1 MNIIQS
7 IAQCLRSL
15 RAAGSVDD
23 PLIHGGARNRRP
35 VLLANEGRPLPVT
48 LFLPNQLSPRQPG
61 QDHWVQLSPFGDFAN
76 VSGAARVIQRFHHED
91 ARHICDEFNSAIRR
105 VTQPLGMPF
114 YIGHPDHPRF
124 KGQPGHEDT
133 RSYGRGKEMQV
144 RHDATCA
151 TCAAF
156 ANSKSSGGS
165 DASCPDTAPCQEHGL
180 FVRMHWNDD
189 GARLIAN
196 ESFHGHSVN
205 WAAIPSGME
214 NGVQVFRPV
223 RVKSAGFTNEPNI
236 PVRPASLA
244 NAADSSD
251 AEQQQQPIQ
260 TTVPPRLKLLAG
272 FKEDD
277 EVTMDQVID
286 ALEKARPVES
296 ANEAALSDLERQLAN
311 ERRARATSVVDSL
324 LKAGR
329 VITRDRAACI
339 EQLCNAGDQFEQRAA
354 EIGNARPVVKTEA
367 RSRGLAG
374 QHAKVV
380 EGERERTARLQEL
393 LDARQKDFPNE
404 TYEERFRAVAN
415 SNEGAQLFVQMRR
428 SGAEE

>member
-1 MNIIQS
+1 MARIHPASHGRTQPP
-7 IAQCLRSL
+7 RSL
-15 RAAGSVDD
+15 
-23 PLIHGGARNRRP
+23 
-35 VLLANEGRPLPVT
+35 LLANESRPASVS
-48 LFLPNQLSPRQPG
+48 LFLPNQLSPRHPG
-61 QDHWVQLSPFGDFAN
+61 QEHWVQLSPFGDFGN
-76 VSGAARVIQRFHHED
+76 VSGKARVIQRFRKED
-91 ARHICDEFNSAIRR
+91 ARHICDEFNSTIRR

-114 YIGHPDHPRF
+114 YIGHPDHPHF

-144 RHDATCA
+144 RHDDACA
-151 TCAAF
+151 ACAAF
-156 ANSKSSGGS
+156 ANSGSNPADSSEG
-165 DASCPDTAPCQEHGL
+165 DAAPCQEHGL
-180 FVRMHWNDD
+180 FVRMHWNDE

-214 NGVQVFRPV
+214 NGIQVFRPV

-244 NAADSSD
+244 NSADSLPAGGASD
-251 AEQQQQPIQ
+251 AETSDREQQPLQHTI
-260 TTVPPRLKLLAG
+260 PARLKVLAG
-272 FKEDD
+272 FKEDED
-277 EVTMDQVID
+277 VTMEQVIA
-286 ALEKARPVES
+286 ALEKARPVNK
-296 ANEAALSDLERQLAN
+296 ANEAARVDLERQLAN
-311 ERRARATSVVDSL
+311 ERRARAASVVDAL
-324 LKAGR
+324 VKAGR
-329 VITRDRAACI
+329 VITRDRAGCI
-339 EQLCNAGDQFEQRAA
+339 EQLCNAGDQFEERAA
-354 EIGNARPVVKTEA
+354 ELGNARPLVKTEA
-367 RSRGLAG
+367 KSRGLAG

-393 LDARQKDFPNE
+393 MDARQKNFPNE

>member
-7 IAQCLRSL
+7 VVKLSRSL
-15 RAAGSVDD
+15 CLHGSMGRLPRASEAR
-23 PLIHGGARNRRP
+23 IRNRRA
-35 VLLANEGRPLPVT
+35 VFFANEARPVPVT

-61 QDHWVQLSPFGDFAN
+61 QEHWVQLSPFGDFGN
-76 VSGAARVIQRFHHED
+76 VTGKARIIQRFRKED

-144 RHDATCA
+144 RHDAGCA
-151 TCAAF
+151 GCVAF
-156 ANSKSSGGS
+156 ANAKV
-165 DASCPDTAPCQEHGL
+165 DAAAEADVAPCQEHGL
-180 FVRMHWNDD
+180 FVRMHWNDE

-214 NGVQVFRPV
+214 KGVQVFRPV

-244 NAADSSD
+244 NAADQSAETSD
-251 AEQQQQPIQ
+251 REQQPVQYI
-260 TTVPPRLKLLAG
+260 VPPRLKLLAG

-277 EVTMDQVID
+277 EVTMEEVIA
-286 ALEKARPVES
+286 ALEKRRPVDK
-296 ANEAALSDLERQLAN
+296 ANEATRAGLEQQLAN
-311 ERRARATSVVDSL
+311 ERRARAIAVVDSL
-324 LKAGR
+324 VKAGR

-339 EQLCNAGDQFEQRAA
+339 EQLCNAGDEFDEKAA
-354 EIGNARPVVKTEA
+354 QLGNARVAVKTEP
-367 RSRGLAG
+367 RTKGLAG

-380 EGERERTARLQEL
+380 EGERERTAQFQQLM
-393 LDARQKDFPNE
+393 DARQKDFPNE
-404 TYEERFRAVAN
+404 TYEDRFRSVAN
-415 SNEGAQLFVQMRR
+415 SNEGAQLFAQMKRQ
-428 SGAEE
+428 GEE

>member
-1 MNIIQS
+1 MNIIQRIS
-7 IAQCLRSL
+7 QLLRSL
-15 RAAGSVDD
+15 SPHRSAGHGCIRKGRA
-23 PLIHGGARNRRP
+23 I
-35 VLLANEGRPLPVT
+35 LLANESRPVPVT
-48 LFLPNQLSPRQPG
+48 LFLPNQLSPRHAG
-61 QDHWVQLSPFGDFAN
+61 QEHWVQLSPFGDFAN
-76 VSGAARVIQRFHHED
+76 VNGKARVIQRFRNED
-91 ARHICDEFNSAIRR
+91 ARHICDEFNSTIRR

-144 RHDATCA
+144 RHDPACTAC
-151 TCAAF
+151 TAF
-156 ANSKSSGGS
+156 ANAAADGSGS
-165 DASCPDTAPCQEHGL
+165 QPETAPCQEHGL
-180 FVRMHWNDD
+180 FVRMHWNDE

-236 PVRPASLA
+236 PVRPASLV
-244 NAADSSD
+244 NAADAGDAAPETSD
-251 AEQQQQPIQ
+251 HEQQPPQSI
-260 TTVPPRLKLLAG
+260 VPPRLKLLAG
-272 FKEDD
+272 FKEDE
-277 EVTMDQVID
+277 EVTMEEVIA
-286 ALEKARPVES
+286 ALEKARPVDK
-296 ANEAALSDLERQLAN
+296 ANEATFAGLERQLAN
-311 ERRARATSVVDSL
+311 ERRARASAVVDGL
-324 LKAGR
+324 VKAGR

-339 EQLCNAGDQFEQRAA
+339 EQLCNAGDQFDQRAA
-354 EIGNARPVVKTEA
+354 ELGNTRPVIKTEA
-367 RSRGLAG
+367 KSKGLAG
-374 QHAKVV
+374 QHAKVI

-393 LDARQKDFPNE
+393 MDARHKDFPNE